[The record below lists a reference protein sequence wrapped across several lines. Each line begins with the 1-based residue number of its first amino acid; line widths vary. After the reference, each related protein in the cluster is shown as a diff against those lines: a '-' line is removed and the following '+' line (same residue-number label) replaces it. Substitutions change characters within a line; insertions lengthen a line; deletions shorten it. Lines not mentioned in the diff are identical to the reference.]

1 VPEARPEPGRRESPP
16 FSRETLH
23 FVQGDVFSDGIQ
35 SRAATGALLLLHKI
49 GYTFPR
55 LIETMTTQIR
65 NFCIIAHVDHGKS
78 TLADRLLQLTGTIS
92 DREMTEQVLDTM
104 DLEREKGVTIKASA
118 VRMNYKASDG
128 VEYELNLID
137 TPGHVDFGYEVSRA
151 LYACE
156 GAVLVVDATQGI
168 EAQTLANLYSAIEAN
183 LEIIPVINKTDLP
196 SARPDEVA
204 EDVGSLLGVE
214 PESVIQISAKAGL
227 NVESVLEAIV
237 EKVPPPADKNEAPLR
252 ALIFDSHYDSYKG
265 VIAYIRVIEGE
276 IKAGETLRMMATR
289 VDMKPVEIG
298 IFSPVMKPVK
308 SLSAGEVG
316 YIATGLKTVHECRV
330 GDTVTHPA
338 GAAATEPLPG
348 YRHPKPM
355 VFAGIYPVDADD
367 YSDLR
372 EALDK
377 LQLNDA
383 SLVFQPETS
392 QALGFGFRAGFLGL
406 FHMEIIQERIE
417 REYEMNVL
425 FTAPSVEYEVLL
437 IDNSTLL
444 IDSPAELPDESK
456 IVEIREPWM
465 NIEIITPTDYYGPI
479 MELVTRRRGEF
490 KGPEY
495 PAPHRVQ
502 LNYTIPLSEL
512 IVGFF
517 DELKSRTKG
526 YASLDYQFA
535 EYRPDKLQKLEILV
549 NGEPVDSLASIVH
562 EKDAYHR
569 GQRFITK
576 LKSIIPRQLFD
587 VAIQAS
593 SGGRVI
599 SRANVKATRKDVL
612 AKCYGGDITRKKKL
626 LEKQKKGK
634 KRLKMVGNVEIPQ
647 DAFMAVLKLDEE

>member
-1 VPEARPEPGRRESPP
+1 
-16 FSRETLH
+16 
-23 FVQGDVFSDGIQ
+23 
-35 SRAATGALLLLHKI
+35 
-49 GYTFPR
+49 
-55 LIETMTTQIR
+55 MTANIR

-92 DREMTEQVLDTM
+92 EREMTEQVLDDM

-118 VRMNYKASDG
+118 VRMNYKAKDG
-128 VEYELNLID
+128 VAYEFNLID

-156 GAVLVVDATQGI
+156 GAVLVVDASQGI
-168 EAQTLANLYSAIEAN
+168 EAQTLANLYSAIDAN
-183 LEIIPVINKTDLP
+183 LEIIPVINKVDLP

-204 EDVGSLLGVE
+204 EDIGSLLGLE
-214 PESVIQISAKAGL
+214 PDAVIRISAKAGL
-227 NVESVLEAIV
+227 NVESVLDAIV
-237 EKVPPPADKNEAPLR
+237 EQIPPPSDDKQAPLR

-265 VIAYIRVIEGE
+265 VIAYVRVMEGE
-276 IKAGETLRMMATR
+276 IKATETLRLMSTK
-289 VDMKPVEIG
+289 VDIKPVEIG
-298 IFSPVMKPVK
+298 IFSPGMKPVGC
-308 SLSAGEVG
+308 LSVGEVG

-330 GDTVTHPA
+330 GDTITHPSA
-338 GAAATEPLPG
+338 PALGPLPG

-355 VFAGIYPVDADD
+355 VFAGIYPVEAED
-367 YSDLR
+367 YTDLR
-372 EALDK
+372 DALDK

-417 REYEMNVL
+417 REYELNVL

-437 IDNSTLL
+437 IDNSTVL

-479 MELVTRRRGEF
+479 MEMVTKRRGEF
-490 KGPEY
+490 NGQEY

-512 IVGFF
+512 IVDFF
-517 DELKSRTKG
+517 DELKSRTRG

-549 NGEPVDSLASIVH
+549 NGEPVDALASIVH
-562 EKDAYHR
+562 AKDAYHK

-576 LKSIIPRQLFD
+576 LRKIIPRQLFE

-593 SGGRVI
+593 SGGRII

-612 AKCYGGDITRKKKL
+612 AKCYGGDVTRKKKM

-634 KRLKMVGNVEIPQ
+634 KRLKKIGNVEIPQ
-647 DAFMAVLKLDEE
+647 DAFMAVLKLDDE